1 MKAFVFVLT
10 VLFSMCVMPLFGH
23 GVLLNDDDYTVDI
36 YRLISSEISV
46 DVEDQVAIITSSQ
59 FFMNQ
64 YDENTPKFAFPIPEG
79 ASATQLRWWMNEKW
93 YIASLTDIAQDPNPP
108 TPSDNWPT
116 FLNEYLGDTPLIFN
130 FDNPVDAEMEI
141 LVELTYVMLLPY
153 FKGDVSFQYQN
164 RYEMIQDMPLESVA
178 LDFSLTSQRTIM
190 ELEMPGFLPLIT
202 NDGYNAHLELSLT
215 NEADLDDFVV
225 TYTLDPEQFGL
236 YGMSTKLDEV
246 PDELPEGFCLFIAE
260 PDPNN
265 SQIVIDKT
273 FTLIIDVSGSM
284 LGTKLDQAKAAA
296 NYIVDNLNPG
306 DSFNIVKFESVAH
319 SLWRQHNYVNPTR
332 ITQAHNYINNLQAHG
347 GTNISAALDLAVPQY
362 SVTDPDNAN
371 IIIFFTDGDANM
383 GVTSTPAL
391 VAYAADLFDQVGV
404 TINLF
409 TLGIGDSVNEQL
421 LTQLAINN
429 NGTAAFVI
437 DNELQEAITNL
448 YDMISNPV
456 LLSPT
461 VTFGREA
468 QAEAIYPNPL
478 PNVYQGYQMLVSGRY
493 VNGGETSINLDGYAY
508 GENVHY
514 QYNLDLAH
522 EPVLEKQFITKIW
535 AKLKIENLLA
545 LYYSYLPD
553 SAEAQALK
561 DQIIEVSLDYGVM
574 SPFTAFSGTDP
585 DDPPIDNEDDT
596 LGPSLNKDY
605 VLKGNFPNPFN
616 PETTIQFT
624 VNNDL
629 HALVKVKIYNLRGQV
644 VRTLALH
651 TNGKGDYEVLW
662 DGNDNLGRL
671 QPSAIYFYVIDFGH
685 AQLSGKMIMSK

>member
-1 MKAFVFVLT
+1 
-10 VLFSMCVMPLFGH
+10 
-23 GVLLNDDDYTVDI
+23 
-36 YRLISSEISV
+36 
-46 DVEDQVAIITSSQ
+46 
-59 FFMNQ
+59 
-64 YDENTPKFAFPIPEG
+64 
-79 ASATQLRWWMNEKW
+79 
-93 YIASLTDIAQDPNPP
+93 
-108 TPSDNWPT
+108 
-116 FLNEYLGDTPLIFN
+116 
-130 FDNPVDAEMEI
+130 MEI

-164 RYEMIQDMPLESVA
+164 CYEMIQDMPLESVA

-265 SQIVIDKT
+265 SQIVI
-273 FTLIIDVSGSM
+273 
-284 LGTKLDQAKAAA
+284 
-296 NYIVDNLNPG
+296 
-306 DSFNIVKFESVAH
+306 
-319 SLWRQHNYVNPTR
+319 
-332 ITQAHNYINNLQAHG
+332 
-347 GTNISAALDLAVPQY
+347 
-362 SVTDPDNAN
+362 
-371 IIIFFTDGDANM
+371 
-383 GVTSTPAL
+383 
-391 VAYAADLFDQVGV
+391 
-404 TINLF
+404 
-409 TLGIGDSVNEQL
+409 
-421 LTQLAINN
+421 
-429 NGTAAFVI
+429 
-437 DNELQEAITNL
+437 
-448 YDMISNPV
+448 SNPV

-468 QAEAIYPNPL
+468 QAGSIYPNPL

-671 QPSAIYFYVIDFGH
+671 QPSAINFYVIDFGH
-685 AQLSGKMIMSK
+685 AQLSGK